1 MILLNFFISFC
12 HFLALVKY
20 TSPLGFFVMYGD
32 EIPERTLGLLRKS
45 NANGPALAEPSSF
58 VRLTPDYGGQDG
70 ATGSEFTRIK
80 SSPKGDRECTRRGRQ
95 PNPPPP
101 SDSTELAEVL
111 RRDRPLM
118 NQPSSGSRRT
128 MAGRLQIYA
137 DEVGRGIAAKTGPRM
152 DANLREEEKSH
163 AKTQRGG
170 KMVIGDWGKAEGLSW
185 V

>member
-20 TSPLGFFVMYGD
+20 TSTLGFFVMYGD
-32 EIPERTLGLLRKS
+32 EISERTLGLLRKS
-45 NANGPALAEPSSF
+45 NANGSAFAEPSSF
-58 VRLTPDYGGQDG
+58 VRLTPDYGGPDG
-70 ATGSEFTRIK
+70 APGSEFTRIK
-80 SSPKGDRECTRRGRQ
+80 SSRTGDRECTRRGRQ

-128 MAGRLQIYA
+128 MAGRVEIYA
-137 DEVGRGIAAKTGPRM
+137 GGGGGGKAAKNGPRK
-152 DANLREEEKSH
+152 DADFRGGEKNH